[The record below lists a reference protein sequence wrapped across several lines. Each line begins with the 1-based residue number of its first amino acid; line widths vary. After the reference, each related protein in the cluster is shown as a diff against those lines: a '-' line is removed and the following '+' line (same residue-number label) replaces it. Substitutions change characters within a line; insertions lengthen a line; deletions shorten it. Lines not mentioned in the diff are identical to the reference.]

1 MTVSYNAKIIMQAFK
16 EKYGNEIKAGMA
28 IPVDVLNDIPQ
39 SQRHSVLDELVNK
52 LEFIELIETKF
63 PGKLF
68 LTHKG
73 YHYIQNIKEE

>member
-1 MTVSYNAKIIMQAFK
+1 MTVSYYAKMVMQAFK
-16 EKYGNEIKAGMA
+16 DAYGNSVKAGVTLSIDTLNQ
-28 IPVDVLNDIPQ
+28 IPESD
-39 SQRHSVLDELVNK
+39 RFSVLHELINT
-52 LEFIELIETKF
+52 LEFIEMIESKF